1 MVQAV
6 VIYMPFIRTWDF
18 PLSCPCKQGPGK
30 HPVLK
35 FGRRGGGQKLQPYL
49 HTDGV
54 CPFPQP
60 DAEGVPS
67 RK

>member
-1 MVQAV
+1 MGFPPLLPLQA
-6 VIYMPFIRTWDF
+6 
-18 PLSCPCKQGPGK
+18 GPWEA
-30 HPVLK
+30 PSSQIWQE
-35 FGRRGGGQKLQPYL
+35 GGGQKLQPYL